1 MRRQCYTG
9 KQIAIE
15 ADVSPATV
23 SRILRRIG
31 LNRLSAQ
38 VIGREESQRHD
49 LSQGGSRQAGRSD
62 PARHDRQRLLL
73 SSRAIAKACKRL
85 SLKHIRIKPYTPKT
99 NDKAER
105 FIQTSLHEW
114 AICPRLQHLKR
125 TRRRNL
131 RGWPASMNR
140 RRTAPACAR
149 RAPCGVHGCAD
160 DVRLAA
166 ITRCRRS
173 TSQSEPGQ
181 ACGRRQSG
189 DADRPKPL
197 VARVRHLHDK
207 EIPDHWRAA

>member
-1 MRRQCYTG
+1 MVEALRRQCYTG

-114 AICPRLQHLKR
+114 
-125 TRRRNL
+125 
-131 RGWPASMNR
+131 PAPTTPQTN
-140 RRTAPACAR
+140 APPKFA
-149 RAPCGVHGCAD
+149 
-160 DVRLAA
+160 RLAGVNEPKKNCPCVRKA
-166 ITRCRRS
+166 RAMRSARMRR
-173 TSQSEPGQ
+173 
-181 ACGRRQSG
+181 
-189 DADRPKPL
+189 
-197 VARVRHLHDK
+197 
-207 EIPDHWRAA
+207 